1 MKLLTS
7 SVYTF
12 SDLIRDNFLYV
23 DKTEYIWELV
33 RIPKAMYFLSR
44 PRRFGKSLTVS
55 TLEAIFNGEKELFKG
70 LSIYNKDYDW
80 KKYPVIHLDFADRKN
95 ESPDALEESLQV
107 KLSVC
112 AEKHGVCLKTN
123 NAQEQF
129 AELIRRLGAQEK
141 IVILIDEY
149 DKPILD
155 NIGKPEVAAIQDKLS
170 NFYSVIKAT
179 EPFQRFVFMTGV
191 SKFTHVSVFS
201 ELNNLTDITL
211 NQRYGCIMGYTQEE
225 LETNF
230 RDRIDR
236 VAKQQDIS
244 RQELLDKLKQWY
256 NGYCFHEKSVP
267 VYNPVSIAQFFNND
281 GEFRNYWFDT
291 GTPSFLLELAKKT
304 NFDLEKALTEPV
316 SGMAFKSYEIEN
328 LDTLALL
335 VQTGYLTIKGT
346 EQEFGKTF
354 YRLGFP
360 NLEVEEAFNTYLLSN
375 YAMIPKEAV
384 DSLSVNLAK
393 LVRTGD
399 VNAFM
404 DLLSGLFKQIPYTI
418 HVKNE
423 KYYQTIFFTL
433 FLSIGLHIE
442 AESCIN
448 KGRID
453 AVASNGDWT
462 YLLEF
467 KLNKSAELAL
477 AQIKDR
483 EYFGKYL
490 HTGKRIMMIGVN
502 FDSQT
507 GEITGWQKEELTP

>member
-12 SDLIRDNFLYV
+12 KKLIQGNYLYV
-23 DKTEYIWELV
+23 DKTGYIYDLV
-33 RIPKAMYFLSR
+33 SQPYGMYFLSR

-80 KKYPVIHLDFADRKN
+80 KKYPVIHLDFAGIKN
-95 ESPDALEESLQV
+95 DSPQTLEEDLSSVLQNI
-107 KLSVC
+107 
-112 AEKHGVCLKTN
+112 ATKHQVTLEASN
-123 NAQEQF
+123 SQSQF
-129 AELIRRLGAQEK
+129 RELIQIVSKTEK
-141 IVILIDEY
+141 VVILIDEY

-201 ELNNLTDITL
+201 KLNNLTDITQ
-211 NQRYGCIMGYTQEE
+211 NQQYGCIMGYTQEE
-225 LETNF
+225 LEANF
-230 RDRIDR
+230 GDRIDR

-244 RQELLDKLKQWY
+244 RQELQGKLKQWY
-256 NGYCFHEKSVP
+256 NGYCFHEKSVS

-399 VNAFM
+399 VDAFM
-404 DLLSGLFKQIPYTI
+404 DLLSGLFKQIPYTL
-418 HVKNE
+418 HVKEE

-433 FLSIGLHIE
+433 FLSMGLHIE
-442 AESCIN
+442 AESCTN

-462 YLLEF
+462 YLFEF

-502 FDSQT
+502 FDSTT
-507 GEITGWQKEELTP
+507 GEIAGWKKEELV